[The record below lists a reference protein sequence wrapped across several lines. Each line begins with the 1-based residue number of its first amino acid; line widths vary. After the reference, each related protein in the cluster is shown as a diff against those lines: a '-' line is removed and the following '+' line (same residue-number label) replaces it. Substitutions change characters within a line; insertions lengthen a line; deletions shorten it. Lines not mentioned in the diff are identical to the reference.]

1 MKKLL
6 LLSFIVVLG
15 LGNAHAQEETIVSDN
30 NTYVENTESV
40 EESTSA
46 TEKLLAVD
54 SVIANINVCDATLR
68 EHIDLVQSTD
78 TYFLQVNDHASE
90 VSSYE
95 ITQIQKKLTQRFL
108 SLKHLFNVYD
118 DVVLNCKNKIMPTAA
133 AIYDFTQVGKTIFGS
148 KSLRRVVKGLVK
160 FEDYKLTDYI
170 AYYDRYTNKKLINH
184 IQEKLEASTDIN
196 ENDKTM
202 ISKADGAPSVKAL
215 SDISVRGTTA
225 IVAGAARIWG
235 FISDHL
241 AWREGRLKD
250 NAEAKSLLETNLRP
264 LDLIYEKRT
273 FLLSNYTIPGH
284 WGHVGIWLG
293 TKEELI
299 EMGVWDKDY
308 FAPFRE
314 FVEAGRSIIEIRKEG
329 INYQS
334 LDTFINLDEVAVT
347 RVRNIADHAEEVFAE
362 LAVQL
367 NKKYDF
373 KFDARTA
380 DKITCAELIA
390 FSYGD
395 VRWHETKTLFQ
406 ISLRPDDMALST
418 LDEEPASDFIL
429 YLKGNKDKKTFQN
442 LDFDEWTKVFKL
454 KK

>member
-6 LLSFIVVLG
+6 LLSFIIVLG
-15 LGNAHAQEETIVSDN
+15 IHNA
-30 NTYVENTESV
+30 
-40 EESTSA
+40 SA
-46 TEKLLAVD
+46 ED
-54 SVIANINVCDATLR
+54 VCDTTLR
-68 EHIDLVQSTD
+68 EHVQLIQSTD

-108 SLKHLFNVYD
+108 SLKHLFLVYD
-118 DVVLNCKNKIMPTAA
+118 NEELNCPNKILPTAT
-133 AIYDFTQVGKTIFGS
+133 AIYDFAQVGKTIFNS

-160 FEDYKLTDYI
+160 FEDYQLMDYF
-170 AYYDRYTNKKLINH
+170 AYYKRYTNKKLIVD
-184 IQEKLEASTDIN
+184 IQTKIKVSDEVNLLDKKMIDEVDAS
-196 ENDKTM
+196 
-202 ISKADGAPSVKAL
+202 PSVIAA
-215 SDISVRGTTA
+215 SDIGVRGATA
-225 IVAGAARIWG
+225 VVAGAARVWG

-241 AWREGRLKD
+241 GWREGHLKD
-250 NAEAKSLLETNLRP
+250 NNEAKELLKNNLKP
-264 LDLIYEKRT
+264 LDLVYEKRK

-299 EMGVWDKDY
+299 ELGVWDQDY

-347 RVRNIADHAEEVFAE
+347 RVKNISDNAEEIFSE
-362 LAVQL
+362 LSGQL

-380 DKITCAELIA
+380 DKITCAELVS
-390 FSYGD
+390 FTYGD

-418 LDEEPASDFIL
+418 LDEDPASELIL
-429 YLKGNKDKKTFQN
+429 YLKGNKDKTTFQN
-442 LDFDEWTKVFKL
+442 LNFEDWSKVFKI

>member
-6 LLSFIVVLG
+6 LLLFIALG
-15 LGNAHAQEETIVSDN
+15 LSNAYAEDID
-30 NTYVENTESV
+30 
-40 EESTSA
+40 
-46 TEKLLAVD
+46 VD
-54 SVIANINVCDATLR
+54 VNICDATLR
-68 EHIDLVQSTD
+68 EHVELIQLTD
-78 TYFLQVNDHASE
+78 NYFLEVNDHAAQ
-90 VSSYE
+90 VSSFE

-118 DVVLNCKNKIMPTAA
+118 DEELNCPNKILPTAA
-133 AIYDFTQVGKTIFGS
+133 AIYDFSQVGRIIFES

-160 FEDYKLTDYI
+160 FEDYQLTDYI
-170 AYYDRYTNKKLINH
+170 AYYNRYTNKKLVAM
-184 IQEKLEASTDIN
+184 IQEKIVASTELN
-196 ENDKTM
+196 EKDKA
-202 ISKADGAPSVKAL
+202 IIAKVDASPSVIAA
-215 SDISVRGTTA
+215 SDIGVRGTTA
-225 IVAGAARIWG
+225 LVAGAARVWG

-250 NAEAKSLLETNLRP
+250 NAEAKELLATNLKP

-273 FLLSNYTIPGH
+273 FVLSNYTIPGH

-299 EMGVWDKDY
+299 ELGVWDKD
-308 FAPFRE
+308 FFKPFKE
-314 FVEAGRSIIEIRKEG
+314 MVESGRNIVEIRKEG

-334 LDTFINLDEVAVT
+334 LDTFINLDEIAVT
-347 RVRNIADHAEEVFAE
+347 RVKNITENVEEIFSE
-362 LAVQL
+362 LSEQL

-395 VRWHETKTLFQ
+395 VKWHETKTLFQ

-418 LDEEPASDFIL
+418 LDEDPASEFVL
-429 YLKGNKDKKTFQN
+429 YLKGNKDKETFQN
-442 LDFDEWTKVFKL
+442 LDFEEWAKVFKIEN
-454 KK
+454 